1 MITKNK
7 DIIRQH
13 EGLRLEAYLDTGGVW
28 TIGYGHTGP
37 EVVKGLKITLEQAE
51 AYLSAD
57 LKTAEAGVNKY
68 VKVLLTQN
76 QFDALVSLTYNI
88 GVSAFG
94 LSTLVRLL
102 NQGDYKGA
110 AEQFLRWNKDNGRV
124 IDGLTNRRRLERS
137 LFLS

>member
-7 DIIRQH
+7 DVVREV

-51 AYLSAD
+51 ALLSKD
-57 LKTAEAGVNKY
+57 LGTAERVVNKL
-68 VKVLLTQN
+68 VCVPLSQS
-76 QFDALVSLTYNI
+76 QFDALVSFVYNI
-88 GVSAFG
+88 GEGQFKP
-94 LSTLVRLL
+94 STMLKLL
-102 NQGDYKGA
+102 NLQDYQGA
-110 AEQFLRWNKDNGRV
+110 ADQFPRWNKDNGKV
-124 IDGLTNRRRLERS
+124 VQGLINRRQKERA